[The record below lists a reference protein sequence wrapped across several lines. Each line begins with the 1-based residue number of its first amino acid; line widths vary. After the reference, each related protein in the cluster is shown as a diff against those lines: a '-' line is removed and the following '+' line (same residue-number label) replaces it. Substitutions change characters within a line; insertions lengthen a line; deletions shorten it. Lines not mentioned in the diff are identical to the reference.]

1 MEHPSWRNSNTHPNA
16 FSPQPKRPR
25 NTKARMMRTM
35 IPMTSILTGVII
47 SRELFFLLSAY
58 KYRNFF
64 SVILRK
70 TKFINC
76 HNVFYSTWFPIF
88 LFYYSYFLPPFK
100 DAKGF
105 FLTCVQSLGNLF
117 ICHMRIIVNKF
128 GNGFS
133 FLGIQILR
141 HKHIIKPWG
150 RC

>member
-1 MEHPSWRNSNTHPNA
+1 M
-16 FSPQPKRPR
+16 
-25 NTKARMMRTM
+25 
-35 IPMTSILTGVII
+35 
-47 SRELFFLLSAY
+47 LSAY

-64 SVILRK
+64 SIILRK
-70 TKFINC
+70 TKNINC

-105 FLTCVQSLGNLF
+105 FLTCVKSLGNLF

-150 RC
+150 RCLNLQIQHQTQSKQCCRLLTYNLFAIAYTSRGYMSIFYSSPL